1 MLEVGRQHL
10 LSSLHLSW
18 NRNVIVQAVANN
30 FNVLLKC
37 FSVSSPV
44 NTFFFFKVP
53 ACFHGSFIRLCL
65 TRVSMLGPFDAAI
78 TR

>member
-37 FSVSSPV
+37 FSVFSPV
-44 NTFFFFKVP
+44 NTSFFFLKFRP
-53 ACFHGSFIRLCL
+53 
-65 TRVSMLGPFDAAI
+65 VSIGPSSDCV
-78 TR
+78 